1 MRRKREIQEINA
13 SSMADIAFL
22 LLTFFL
28 VTTSM
33 VTDKGL
39 ARQLPPPVP
48 DGLEAKDIDVKK
60 RNILII
66 VIDGDNRLT
75 VNNEIT
81 DVRQLKNK
89 VKEFIANK
97 NNDPDLPE
105 KTTEKVPFLGE
116 YPTTKSHIIS
126 LQSDRKTEYQ
136 AYISVQNE
144 LMTAYREL
152 RDELSRSKFG
162 TSFAELDVERKKAIQ
177 KVYPQNISEAEPK
190 SYGGTE

>member
-33 VTDKGL
+33 MTDKGL

-48 DGLEAKDIDVKK
+48 ADRKAETVDVKK
-60 RNILII
+60 RNILVLSINNNNI
-66 VIDGDNRLT
+66 LT
-75 VNNEIT
+75 VNNEVT

-89 VKEFIANK
+89 VKEFVANK
-97 NNDPDLPE
+97 SDDPDMPE
-105 KTTEKVPFLGE
+105 KTVENVPFFGE

-126 LQSDRKTEYQ
+126 LQSDRETEYQ

-152 RDELSRSKFG
+152 RDELAHSKFG
-162 TSFAELDVERKKAIQ
+162 TSFSDLDEERKKAIQ
-177 KVYPQNISEAEPK
+177 KVYPQNISEAEPTNN
-190 SYGGTE
+190 GGSE